1 VTARVPR
8 WLRVAGALPTYARL
22 FLWGWVSPG
31 WGELRPLVV
40 VQAVIRG
47 EQGVLLAVRSD
58 LRGWELPGG
67 GWEEGETYREA
78 LLREVREETGLE
90 VEVVRRVG
98 DYVRTGFRPHTARV
112 YACRPVG
119 GELRTSRENR
129 RLAWFQETRLPDT
142 LFPWYR
148 QPLQDALAQAP
159 TPAHREE
166 HQGVSAILAG
176 MTIDL
181 AMRWGDD
188 RCGVDLEEG

>member
-1 VTARVPR
+1 MTARVPR

-31 WGELRPLVV
+31 WTESRPLVV

-47 EQGVLLAVRSD
+47 EEGVLLAVRSD

-67 GWEEGETYREA
+67 EREEDETDQQA

-90 VEVVRRVG
+90 VEVHHPIG
-98 DYVRTGFRPHTARV
+98 EYVRTGFRPHTARV

-129 RLAWFQETRLPDT
+129 RLAWFSEAGLPGT

-148 QPLQDALAQAP
+148 QPLKDARSP
-159 TPAHREE
+159 GTTPVKREE
-166 HQGVSAILAG
+166 RQGLSAILAG

-181 AMRWGDD
+181 AMRWADD
-188 RCGVDLEEG
+188 GSDREEG